1 MGRMGFFLG
10 LSIFSLMIACNKS
23 EDKKVSQT
31 VVCKDGV
38 LTHAGIFGGK
48 AVSKE
53 SVLAQ
58 GTVFVIFQNGS
69 LDSKG
74 REEMEMCTGSLVDRN
89 IVLTAAHC
97 VPASENAS
105 KVAIAFSVDPICQ
118 VHSEGEEALRP
129 VEKVVKN
136 PKYIEDSIGFSAN
149 DLAMIRFAGQAPSG
163 KQTLK
168 LLMKPV
174 ELNEQ
179 STVILAGYGRTTDL
193 DKDDPDGPILRTAT
207 INPVSDSKLPEQN
220 TKSNKDPILFFDQS
234 GGQGACAGDS
244 GGPTLLQTDEGLFV
258 IGVNSAVE
266 GIVDG
271 HTSCFKKLRSASVL
285 AQKDWILAT
294 HKRIKNNESLGLA
307 MEVAKEPELEVE
319 PKK

>member
-1 MGRMGFFLG
+1 MGRVGFFLG
-10 LSIFSLMIACNKS
+10 FSIFSLMIACNKS

-31 VVCKDGV
+31 VVCNDGV

-48 AVSKE
+48 PVSKE
-53 SVLAQ
+53 SALAQ
-58 GTVFVIFQNGS
+58 GTVFVLFQNGTV
-69 LDSKG
+69 DSEG

-97 VPASENAS
+97 VPASESAA
-105 KVAIAFSVDPICQ
+105 KVAIAFSVDPVCQ
-118 VHSEGEEALRP
+118 LHSEGKEALRP
-129 VEKVVKN
+129 AEEVVKN
-136 PKYIEDSIGFSAN
+136 PKYIEDSVGFSAY

-163 KQTLK
+163 KQTMK
-168 LLMKPV
+168 LLMKLV

-193 DKDDPDGPILRTAT
+193 NSEDPEGPILRTAT
-207 INPVSDSKLPEQN
+207 IEPVIDSKLPEQN
-220 TKSNKDPILFFDQS
+220 TKSNKDPILFFDQT
-234 GGQGACAGDS
+234 GGQGACSGDS

-258 IGVNSAVE
+258 MGVNSAVE

-294 HKRIKNNESLGLA
+294 HSRIKNNESLGLS
-307 MEVAKEPELEVE
+307 METGK
-319 PKK
+319 